1 MAKKTTGKTASKTIT
16 GKKSMDKTAIM
27 AAYINYVLNHDHIP
41 KSVYKFC
48 IEENIEEETYY
59 ELFGSLEAIRK
70 AIWNAFHENTMDV
83 LHKNK
88 AYASY
93 SNRDKMLT
101 YYYTFFEVLKLNRSY
116 VLFTLN
122 EQGTQHVLK
131 SLEQLKGIRKHIK
144 AFASELIDE
153 NNVNKRIRITK
164 HNTSIFSEG
173 AWVQFLFILKYW
185 MDDESAGFEKTDVI
199 IEKSVNTVF
208 DVFETTPLESVI
220 DLGKFLWKEK
230 MI

>member
-1 MAKKTTGKTASKTIT
+1 MAKKTASKKPTR
-16 GKKSMDKTAIM
+16 KKGIDKTTVM
-27 AAYINYVLNHDHIP
+27 AAYMNYVLNHDKTP
-41 KSVYKFC
+41 NSVFKFC
-48 IEENIEEETYY
+48 VDESISEQDFYS
-59 ELFGSLEAIRK
+59 LFGSLEAVRK
-70 AIWNAFHENTMDV
+70 SIWNTFHINTLEVINND
-83 LHKNK
+83 KS
-88 AYASY
+88 YASY
-93 SNRDKMLT
+93 TNREKMLT

-116 VLFTLN
+116 VLFTLQDHSN
-122 EQGTQHVLK
+122 QNMLK

-144 AFASELIDE
+144 AFASELIEESNE
-153 NNVNKRIRITK
+153 NKQLKITK
-164 HNTSIFSEG
+164 HNTTIFSEG

-230 MI
+230 MM

>member
-1 MAKKTTGKTASKTIT
+1 MTKA
-16 GKKSMDKTAIM
+16 AIM
-27 AAYINYVLNHDHIP
+27 AAYTHCVLEHDKAP

-48 IEENIEEETYY
+48 KEEGLTETEFYDH
-59 ELFGSLEAIRK
+59 FGSLDAVRK
-70 AIWNAFHENTMDV
+70 GVWNAFHENTLDV

-88 AYASY
+88 DYGTY
-93 SNRDKMLT
+93 TNRDKMLS

-116 VLFTLN
+116 VLFCLKHHESQNMLN
-122 EQGTQHVLK
+122 N
-131 SLEQLKGIRKHIK
+131 LEQLKGLRRRIK
-144 AFASELIDE
+144 SFANELIKE
-153 NNVNKRIRITK
+153 KNEQKQLKITK
-164 HNTSIFSEG
+164 HNTLLFSEG

-185 MDDESAGFEKTDVI
+185 MEDDSAGLEKTDVI

-230 MI
+230 IM

>member
-1 MAKKTTGKTASKTIT
+1 MAKKTTNKAGT
-16 GKKSMDKTAIM
+16 GKKSMDKAAIM
-27 AAYINYVLNHDHIP
+27 AAYMNYVLNHDHIP
-41 KSVYKFC
+41 NSVYKFC
-48 IEENIEEETYY
+48 VEEDISEETYY
-59 ELFGSLEAIRK
+59 ELYGSLDAVRK
-70 AIWNAFHENTMDV
+70 AIWNAFHENTVMV

-116 VLFTLN
+116 VLFTLK
-122 EQGTQHVLK
+122 EHGTQYMLK

-153 NNVNKRIRITK
+153 NNENKQLRITK
-164 HNTSIFSEG
+164 HNTTIFSEG

-185 MDDESAGFEKTDVI
+185 MDDESPSFEKTDLI

-230 MI
+230 MM